1 MAAKSSNFDAKIDRI
16 ARECIAVRMRM
27 LNRVVTGIYDT
38 ALRPLGAKISQL
50 NVLVAAAKL
59 QLARPQ
65 DICRILHLD
74 TSTLSRNLDRMK
86 AKGWIEIVP
95 GQDARTQPFRLTP
108 AGKRLLERAVPRWQ
122 RAQKQAASVLARN
135 GLTTLG
141 AATGTFTA

>member
-38 ALRPLGAKISQL
+38 ALRPLGVKVSQL

-86 AKGWIEIVP
+86 AKAWIETVP
-95 GQDARTQPFRLTP
+95 SQDARTQPFRLTP
-108 AGKRLLERAVPRWQ
+108 AGRRLLERAIPLWE
-122 RAQKQAASVLARN
+122 RAQRQATLVVAEK
-135 GLTTLG
+135 GLTGLSP
-141 AATGTFTA
+141 ATAKLTT